1 VAFCG
6 EEVEDLFFCLC
17 GQPILIINQ
26 TLLAPLVSR
35 VFLGVLAFLIA
46 QAPLLQVHFD
56 VFEFLFSVEG
66 EDDFYLLK
74 EEEDGYIL
82 QALVIQLVRRLFLE
96 EVEEE
101 GHFSL
106 EVEVREA
113 FMVLDT
119 LVQGNDELLFLKEVE
134 EYGLSL

>member
-1 VAFCG
+1 M
-6 EEVEDLFFCLC
+6 
-17 GQPILIINQ
+17 
-26 TLLAPLVSR
+26 
-35 VFLGVLAFLIA
+35 IA

-74 EEEDGYIL
+74 GEEDGYIL
-82 QALVIQLVRRLFLE
+82 QALAIQLARRLFLE

-106 EVEVREA
+106 EVEGREA